1 MHRLLPPPVIE
12 VDTDAAYRAPRAMIG
27 RRPWV
32 MANMISTV
40 DGAVEVDGVSGP
52 LGGAGDKEAF
62 GTIRALADVILVG
75 ATTASVE
82 RYGPPSTSVS
92 TRTRRIANRAWPVAR
107 VALVSA
113 RLGFDLDLPL
123 FARPQQRPLVVTV
136 EAADPD
142 RRAEVEQR
150 ADVIVAGTERVDL
163 GRALRALG
171 DLGARV
177 VLSEGGPSL
186 NGQLLAEDLVDELCL
201 SVAPLVA
208 AGTSDRI
215 AAGPELPSPLEFD
228 LAHVLTEDHSLF
240 LRYVRTGRVV

>member
-1 MHRLLPPPVIE
+1 
-12 VDTDAAYRAPRAMIG
+12 
-27 RRPWV
+27 
-32 MANMISTV
+32 
-40 DGAVEVDGVSGP
+40 
-52 LGGAGDKEAF
+52 
-62 GTIRALADVILVG
+62 
-75 ATTASVE
+75 
-82 RYGPPSTSVS
+82 
-92 TRTRRIANRAWPVAR
+92 
-107 VALVSA
+107 
-113 RLGFDLDLPL
+113 
-123 FARPQQRPLVVTV
+123 V

-228 LAHVLTEDHSLF
+228 LAHVLTEDHYLF